1 MKGNHTTIT
10 TGYGD
15 VATPEPESLTISAD
29 IAARL
34 VNGETVPGL
43 NRAYSFDDVLQ
54 HLWDNTDDTA
64 EMERALQSIAL
75 GSDELPLARIRWLVT
90 RAADEYAQKIEA
102 DVIAA
107 IAEKKRD
114 EKAEWLAAEQESN
127 SFYESV

>member
-1 MKGNHTTIT
+1 MKGNHITIT

-54 HLWDNTDDTA
+54 YLWDNTDDTA
-64 EMERALQSIAL
+64 EMDSALQSIAL
-75 GSDELPLARIRWLVT
+75 GAEGLPLARIRKLIT

-107 IAEKKRD
+107 IAEKKRE
-114 EKAEWLAAEQESN
+114 EKAEWLAVEKESN
-127 SFYESV
+127 QFYDPV